1 MSGEESTDIKVDK
14 WDGSAVKNALDDA
27 VKSVFT
33 HKFRYSE
40 SHALMNGR
48 LCISTLAVAI
58 AGLAVAWD
66 YLHPFPVSAPVLI
79 GCVCSYFL
87 LMGVLTVYTTYCEKG
102 IFMVALNKDPTGL
115 DPDIRWEAS
124 SQLKRF
130 EHMYKLTVTYADG
143 SARRVASMSKS
154 VATWFDAQGVLVYEK
169 LEPEV
174 VKMHNSLLADKK
186 DK

>member
-1 MSGEESTDIKVDK
+1 MSESSEIKVDK

-33 HKFRYSE
+33 NKFHYDE

-48 LCISTLAVAI
+48 LLISSLAVGI
-58 AGLAVAWD
+58 AMLAVAWD
-66 YLHPFPVSAPVLI
+66 YLYPFPLSKPVLI
-79 GCVCSYFL
+79 SCVLSYFL

-102 IFMVALNKDPTGL
+102 IFMVALKKDPTGL

-130 EHMYKLTVTYADG
+130 DHMYKLNLTYIDG
-143 SARRVASMSKS
+143 GKQRVSSMSKS
-154 VATWFDAQGVLVYEK
+154 VATWFDAEGVLVYEK

-174 VKMHNSLLADKK
+174 VKMHNSLQQERK